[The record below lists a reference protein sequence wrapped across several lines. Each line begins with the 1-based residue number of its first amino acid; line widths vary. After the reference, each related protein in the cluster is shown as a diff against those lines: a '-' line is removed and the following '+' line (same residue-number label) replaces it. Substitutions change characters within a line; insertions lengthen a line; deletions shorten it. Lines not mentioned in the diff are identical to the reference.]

1 MRYEYGVI
9 HREDGVVETHPTK
22 TIAENAARDWVI
34 SPLRTG
40 PRTAHTVRRTAG
52 RIPGIWSILNTWT
65 TPESAEEKS

>member
-9 HREDGVVETHPTK
+9 HGGPVEIHPTK
-22 TIAENAARDWVI
+22 RIAEDVARDWVI